1 MRMYKRMSFRISL
14 LLCVILISAFG
25 IMTAG
30 AEEHISKR
38 IATLGESYMDIDMDA
53 PAEPPTTVPQIKL
66 ERIRFD
72 RKQTK
77 KLVEKYS
84 IVHQKGEEWVC
95 AIGSTLN
102 PDYELYFREECGV
115 YGSIAYDLSSPR
127 TPLDE
132 TDEGQCRANAAARAF
147 LDELGISYEYPF
159 YYVAP
164 LEVKKGDVRLIEIM
178 ARLTVDGMPCNT
190 TIGWTRGSD
199 VSGNGDPTP
208 GAFLI
213 VTENGELT
221 TAVIRNPVNIV
232 KTDEDQTTI
241 RSWESVLE
249 DNKGLIMEHFCT
261 GNDAGS
267 TLTLKQVEFAMMVD
281 AHQNVYPAWAY
292 CFHHYVPADPHCEGP
307 VSYALLLTYDART
320 GREVWRCID

>member
-14 LLCVILISAFG
+14 LLCVILISALG

-115 YGSIAYDLSSPR
+115 YGSIADDLSSPR
-127 TPLDE
+127 TPLNE
-132 TDEGQCRANAAARAF
+132 TDEGQCRANATARAF
-147 LDELGISYEYPF
+147 LDELGIPYEYPF

-164 LEVKKGDVRLIEIM
+164 LEGKTGDVRLIEIM
-178 ARLTVDGMPCNT
+178 ARLTIDGMPCNT
-190 TIGWTRGSD
+190 TIGWTRGSNG
-199 VSGNGDPTP
+199 SGNGDPTP

-221 TAVIRNPVNIV
+221 TAIIRNPVNIV
-232 KTDEDQTTI
+232 KIEEDQTTI

-249 DNKGLIMEHFCT
+249 ENKGLILEQYGT
-261 GNDAGS
+261 GDDAGAV
-267 TLTLKQVEFAMMVD
+267 LTLKQVEFAMMVD

-292 CFHHYVPADPHCEGP
+292 CFHHYVPANPHCDGP
-307 VSYALLLTYDART
+307 VSGYLLLTYDART